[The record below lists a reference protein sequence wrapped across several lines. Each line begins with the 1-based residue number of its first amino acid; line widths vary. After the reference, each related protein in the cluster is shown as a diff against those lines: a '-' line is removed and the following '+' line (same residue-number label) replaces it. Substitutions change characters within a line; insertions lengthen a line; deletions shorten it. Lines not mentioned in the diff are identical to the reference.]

1 MIFVD
6 NESIYDPRIN
16 LAIEEYLLKSLPG
29 LKEILLFYINEPS
42 IIVGRHQNTLEEIN
56 RDYVERN
63 HIHVVRRLSGGGSV
77 YHDHGNLNY
86 SFITRG
92 GKEDAMNFKKFTA
105 PVIHALNE
113 LGVPAELS
121 GRNDILADGRKISG
135 NAMYSTAEGIFCHG
149 TLLLNTDL
157 TRLSGALNV
166 KPEKIISKGIQ
177 SVRSRVA
184 NISEFLKTPMEIES
198 FRQYLLKSIFFR
210 SSDIPQYHLNE
221 IDWQRIHSLS
231 EQRYH
236 TWEWNYGQ
244 SPAFN
249 IQKVHRFQFGE
260 IDARIDVKDGL
271 IQSVRF
277 FGDFFCEEE
286 PEALG
291 YLLLGIRYEKQA
303 LLAAL
308 QDINLAK
315 YFGGLNN
322 LEFVEFLF

>member
-1 MIFVD
+1 MIVVD
-6 NESIYDPRIN
+6 NESVYDPRIN
-16 LAIEEYLLKSLPG
+16 LAIEEYLLKSVPD

-56 RDYVERN
+56 RDYVEHN

-92 GKEDAMNFKKFTA
+92 GKEDALNFKKFTA

-121 GRNDILADGRKISG
+121 GRNDIVADGRKISG

-149 TLLLNTDL
+149 TLLLDTDL

-166 KPEKIISKGIQ
+166 KPGKIISKGIQ

-184 NISEFLKTPMEIES
+184 NISEFLKTPMDIES
-198 FRQYLLKSIFFR
+198 FRQYLLKSIFSG
-210 SSDIPQYHLNE
+210 SSDIPQYRLSE
-221 IDWQRIHSLS
+221 LDWQRIHTLS
-231 EQRYH
+231 RERYQ

-249 IQKVHRFQFGE
+249 IQKVQRFPFGE
-260 IDARIDVKDGL
+260 IDARMDVEDGL
-271 IQSVRF
+271 IRSVHF

-286 PEALG
+286 PDGLG
-291 YLLLGIRYEKQA
+291 YLLLGIRYEKHA
-303 LLAAL
+303 LLDAL
-308 QDINLAK
+308 QDVNLAK
-315 YFGGLNN
+315 YFGGLTIP
-322 LEFVEFLF
+322 EFVDFLY